1 MTTKDWITIGISVVG
16 LFFGTG
22 VVKQYLDRRDA
33 RRKEQQAI
41 LDDFLLP
48 LEAILNHNKD
58 VHATLTA
65 DPELKSLEFLPA
77 HLQRFFA
84 SLPLS
89 DARRATWKGLVEGV
103 IGDNDRAKALI
114 QSNSGRLLSIEL
126 KQSLSDFML
135 HADSWSALWKASIGE
150 DPISED
156 NRRLSTPTF
165 PQGLDRLIAK
175 EIATRRQLA
184 GTKT

>member
-1 MTTKDWITIGISVVG
+1 MTTKDWITIGLSVVG

-33 RRKEQQAI
+33 RRKEQQAV

-48 LEAILNHNKD
+48 LEAILNHTRD

-77 HLQRFFA
+77 HLQRFFS
-84 SLPLS
+84 SLPPS
-89 DARRATWKGLVEGV
+89 DARRATWKGLIEGV
-103 IGDNDRAKALI
+103 ISDNDRAKALI
-114 QSNSGRLLSIEL
+114 QNNGGKVLSAEL
-126 KQSLSDFML
+126 RQSLSAFML

-150 DPISED
+150 DPVSED
-156 NRRLSTPTF
+156 GRRLSTPTF
-165 PQGLDRLIAK
+165 PEGLDRLLAK
-175 EIATRRQLA
+175 EIAVRQQLA
-184 GTKT
+184 GIRT